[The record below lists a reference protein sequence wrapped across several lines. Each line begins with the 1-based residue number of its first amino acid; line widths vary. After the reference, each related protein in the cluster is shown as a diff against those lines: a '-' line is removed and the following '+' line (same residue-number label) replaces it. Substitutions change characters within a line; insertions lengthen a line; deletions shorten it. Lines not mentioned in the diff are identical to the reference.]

1 MSIGAALN
9 LIIGLVFAYFL
20 LALIAS
26 GVQEVI
32 AAAFTWRGT
41 YLSKAIDVIIDND
54 PDARWGWSSF
64 GEFMRAHFTPWA
76 PPTAADRL
84 KARIGNGP
92 VDAQDAALQRVLS
105 VQAHPLVRGSPTD
118 LPSYVPARNFAL
130 ALMDALRD
138 GSQAPLFTQ
147 AEHTVA
153 ALPDG
158 DLKRTL
164 TVFLQDAGGDCDKLR
179 AELERWFDDAMD
191 RLSGIYKRFS
201 QYVVLIL
208 GLAIAVALNVDST
221 RMARMLWQEPG
232 VMNAIVA
239 DATVW
244 ARTGVS
250 APGGACGQAQ
260 GATGVIGPVGAAAS
274 CFEKENFPIGWGGD
288 SFGTWTVPGWIIT
301 ALAVGLGAP
310 FWFGLL
316 QQLVNLRSAGPVPAK
331 SAAGTDGSTLTSS

>member
-1 MSIGAALN
+1 MNFGATLN

-32 AAAFTWRGT
+32 ASVFTWRGT

-54 PDARWGWSSF
+54 PDARWGWSSLR
-64 GEFMRAHFTPWA
+64 EFMRAHFTPWA

-84 KARIGNGP
+84 KARIGDGP
-92 VDAQDAALQRVLS
+92 VDAQDTALQRVLS
-105 VQAHPLVRGSPTD
+105 VHAHPLVRGSPTD

-153 ALPDG
+153 ALPEG

-164 TVFLQDAGGDCDKLR
+164 TLFLQNAGGDCDKLR
-179 AELERWFDDAMD
+179 TEIEQWFDNAMD

-208 GLAIAVALNVDST
+208 GLMIAVALNVDST

-244 ARTGVS
+244 AQQKSVPQATGES
-250 APGGACGQAQ
+250 CGQAT
-260 GATGVIGPVGAAAS
+260 GAIGPVGAAAA

-288 SFGTWTVPGWIIT
+288 SFSEWTIPGWIIT
-301 ALAVGLGAP
+301 ALAVGFGAP

-316 QQLVNLRSAGPVPAK
+316 QQLVNLRSSGPVPAK
-331 SAAGTDGSTLTSS
+331 SGGATLTSS